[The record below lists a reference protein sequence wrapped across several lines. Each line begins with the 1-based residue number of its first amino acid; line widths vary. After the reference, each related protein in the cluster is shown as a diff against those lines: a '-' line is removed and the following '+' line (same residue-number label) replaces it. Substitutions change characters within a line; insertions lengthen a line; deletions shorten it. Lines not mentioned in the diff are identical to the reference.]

1 MKHGSHTRRTSC
13 LGRLMF
19 VWEKNV
25 LSQNPT
31 WKSKNNPFEQG
42 IRPSS
47 ELACLDIAIRQ
58 RWTAWKLKL
67 KNWCSA
73 QRCSHVG
80 CGCAFMA
87 KSFGGRM
94 TRKFGICC
102 FNNFFTTLFHN
113 GEGYILYTNLPGSW
127 LIGNDFFK
135 LEMFLDHFRNLS
147 ISRWFGENRR
157 HLGARGYWTSNSLS
171 PTKSVTP
178 FFPEGYGIVATS
190 RSHWLI
196 PFFWDLVQLMIQVK
210 SWWDGSALFFR
221 NCVCVVQ
228 DVKSHQQ
235 YDEDVWKLGMALQYN
250 YSRGR
255 GSISRPKICRF
266 HPQERGPDRG
276 RGYSQGVGS
285 SPDGSSAPLSII

>member
-1 MKHGSHTRRTSC
+1 MKHGSHTLRTSC
-13 LGRLMF
+13 LSRLMF

-87 KSFGGRM
+87 TSFGGRM

-102 FNNFFTTLFHN
+102 FNNFFTKLFHS
-113 GEGYILYTNLPGSW
+113 GEGYIFYTNLPGSR

-135 LEMFLDHFRNLS
+135 LEMFLDHFGNLS
-147 ISRWFGENRR
+147 ISRWFGER
-157 HLGARGYWTSNSLS
+157 
-171 PTKSVTP
+171 K
-178 FFPEGYGIVATS
+178 TS
-190 RSHWLI
+190 RVFLDISGPGGTRPPTRLG
-196 PFFWDLVQLMIQVK
+196 LNQVT
-210 SWWDGSALFFR
+210 DPIF
-221 NCVCVVQ
+221 
-228 DVKSHQQ
+228 
-235 YDEDVWKLGMALQYN
+235 
-250 YSRGR
+250 SRGVWN
-255 GSISRPKICRF
+255 S
-266 HPQERGPDRG
+266 
-276 RGYSQGVGS
+276 GYV
-285 SPDGSSAPLSII
+285 P